1 MKTLLTLLL
10 LATSLGSPALAQTL
24 APMKSNQP
32 YVENGHERH
41 VLDIYAP
48 ANASNLPVLFWIHGG
63 GWQSGDKTS
72 VHLKPQ
78 FFTEKGFVFVSIN
91 HRLLPDVVMEDIIA
105 DVAQAF
111 AWMHQHIAQYGGNPQ
126 RVVVGGHSSGAQLA
140 ALLCTDHRYLE
151 KHAIP
156 LSLIKGCIPV
166 DGDTFDIPAIIET
179 AETRRRAHQQSL
191 PTFGHRQ
198 KFGHDPAK
206 HVNFSAVTHIAKN
219 KSIPPFFILHVA
231 DHPDN
236 SAQAVRLETVL
247 KDANLPVTRYGA
259 KETNHSRINANL
271 GLPDDPST
279 QELNTFLDRIL
290 KP

>member
-1 MKTLLTLLL
+1 MKPILALLLT
-10 LATSLGSPALAQTL
+10 TSFFAQAIAQNL

-32 YVENGHERH
+32 YIENGHERH

-78 FFTEKGFVFVSIN
+78 FFTDQGFVFVSIN

-105 DVAQAF
+105 DVANAF
-111 AWMHQHIAQYGGNPQ
+111 AWMHQNISQYGGNPS
-126 RVVVGGHSSGAQLA
+126 RIVVGGHSSGAQLA
-140 ALLCTDHRYLE
+140 ALFCTDHRYLE

-179 AETRRRAHQQSL
+179 AETRRRAHGQSL

-206 HVNFSAVTHIAKN
+206 HLNFSAVTHIAKD

-247 KDANLPVTRYGA
+247 KDASLPVTRYGA
-259 KETNHSRINANL
+259 KETNHTRINANL

-279 QELNTFLDRIL
+279 IELIRFLDSLPRS
-290 KP
+290 

>member
-10 LATSLGSPALAQTL
+10 LTTSLGSPALAQNL

-32 YVENGHERH
+32 YIENGHERH

-78 FFTEKGFVFVSIN
+78 YFTDQGFVFVSIN

-206 HVNFSAVTHIAKN
+206 HVNFSAVTHIVQGKA
-219 KSIPPFFILHVA
+219 IPPFFILHVA

-279 QELNTFLDRIL
+279 QELNTFLGRIL